1 MTMNSRRSLAILGY
15 HGVTAARSPLN
26 DWCYLEAPKFAEQ
39 MRWLAGKRVDV
50 LPLTEAV
57 SALSDGGLRRN
68 SVVLTFDDGYRDN
81 VEVAL
86 PILREYGFAATIFLT
101 TGLTDTSRA
110 LWPGR
115 IVSALERTSCSRIE
129 WGGES
134 FDLAGEDA
142 RRRAN
147 SGLQR
152 LVKIH
157 AAGNPDGAA
166 AEIEQI
172 LGVPEEVAAPDTS
185 PHAMM
190 TSRDI
195 ATALESG
202 LVSFGAHTVTHP
214 ILSALDDSRLE
225 EEIIG
230 SIEAVERITGQPC
243 QTFAYPNGGATDFD
257 DRAVALLQKRGVTTA
272 VTTVEGLNFRSSDP
286 MRLYRWNIGQITKP
300 AVFKGM
306 LRGYHPAAI
315 RARLRHLGFPLAS

>member
-1 MTMNSRRSLAILGY
+1 MNSRFSLTILGY
-15 HGVTAARSPLN
+15 HGITATRSPLD

-39 MRWLAGKRVDV
+39 MRWLARRRVDV
-50 LPLTEAV
+50 LPLSEAV
-57 SALSDGGLRRN
+57 RALNDGGLRRH
-68 SVVLTFDDGYRDN
+68 SVALTFDDGYRDN
-81 VEVAL
+81 VYVAL
-86 PILREYGFAATIFLT
+86 PILQEHGFAATIFLT

-115 IVSALERTSCSRIE
+115 IVSALERTSCAQFE
-129 WGGES
+129 WGGER
-134 FDLAGEDA
+134 FDLVGQDA

-152 LVKIH
+152 LVKRH
-157 AAGNPDGAA
+157 AADNPDGAA

-172 LGVPEEVAAPDTS
+172 LDVDEEVAAPESS

-190 TSRDI
+190 SRADV
-195 ATALESG
+195 AKALASG

-225 EEIIG
+225 EEVVG
-230 SIEAVERITGQPC
+230 SLEAVERITGQPC
-243 QTFAYPNGGATDFD
+243 DSFAYPNGRAIDFD
-257 DRAVALLQKRGVTTA
+257 ERSVALLRKRAVTTA
-272 VTTVEGLNFRSSDP
+272 VTTVEGSNYRGADP
-286 MRLYRWNIGQITKP
+286 LRLYRWNIGQITKP

-315 RARLRHLGFPLAS
+315 KGWLRHMGFPFAS

>member
-1 MTMNSRRSLAILGY
+1 MSSRFSLAILGY
-15 HGVTAARSPLN
+15 HGVTAGRSPLN
-26 DWCYLEAPKFAEQ
+26 DWCYLEAAKFAEQ
-39 MRWLAGKRVDV
+39 MRWLAMRSVDV

-57 SALSDGGLRRN
+57 RALNDGGLRRN
-68 SVVLTFDDGYRDN
+68 SVALTFDDGYRDN

-86 PILREYGFAATIFLT
+86 PILQEHGFAATIFLT

-115 IVSALERTSCSRIE
+115 IVSGIERTERSQIE
-129 WGGES
+129 WGGER
-134 FDLAGEDA
+134 FDLSGEDA

-152 LVKIH
+152 LVKVH

-172 LGVPEEVAAPDTS
+172 LGVPEEVAAPGTS

-190 TSRDI
+190 SRDDV
-195 ATALESG
+195 AKALASG

-214 ILSALDDSRLE
+214 ILSALDDTRLE
-225 EEIIG
+225 EEVIG
-230 SIEAVERITGQPC
+230 SVEAVERITGQAC
-243 QTFAYPNGGATDFD
+243 ESFAYPNGRAIDFD
-257 DRAVALLQKRGVTTA
+257 DRAVALLQRRAITTA
-272 VTTVEGLNFRSSDP
+272 VTTVEGPNYRGGDP
-286 MRLYRWNIGQITKP
+286 LRLCRWNIGQITKP

-315 RARLRHLGFPLAS
+315 KARLHDMGFPFAS